1 MSRLLLVSNDN
12 IGREMAGPGIRYL
25 QFARKLSEQFDVTL
39 VVPNE
44 IDIEVEGVELLQAT
58 QLRFPELKRRAD
70 QFDVV
75 VTQRLSPR
83 AMRYLAGTKTRV
95 IYDLYCPFVTE
106 HLGGFAGESGSPQWR
121 ELAYRASTLLQELC
135 LATGNAFICASEA
148 QRDLWLGYLGAL
160 GRVTVSRYQHDP
172 SLEELITVVPFGIDP
187 ELPVAAKPALKGV
200 VPGIRETDKVLLW
213 GGGIWNWFDPLTL
226 IRAVARISE
235 QRDDVKLYFLGV
247 KHPNPDIPEMRM
259 ADQAVALAKELSVL
273 DRFVFFN
280 YDWVPY
286 AERANHFLDADV
298 GVSTHF
304 ASVET
309 RFAFRTRI
317 LDYFWAG
324 LPTVTTEGDVL
335 ATLVE
340 SRGLG
345 RTVEAEDVEGWARAL
360 QEVLDDQDER
370 ARIAANLESVRAE
383 LLWPRVIE
391 PLAELAALQ
400 GERVD
405 SRQNLRAMA
414 ARYRWTAGRSVLKQ
428 RGPLATAGHIVSN
441 KLRPRIP

>member
-1 MSRLLLVSNDN
+1 MSRLLLVSNDHV
-12 IGREMAGPGIRYL
+12 GREMAGPGIRYY
-25 QFARKLSEQFDVTL
+25 QFAKKLSERFDVTL
-39 VVPNE
+39 VAPNE
-44 IDIEVEGVELLQAT
+44 VDLEVDGVEVLQAK
-58 QLRFPELKRRAD
+58 QLRFGDLKRKAK
-70 QFDVV
+70 QYDVV

-83 AMRYLAGTKTRV
+83 AMRYLAATNTRV

-106 HLGGFAGESGSPQWR
+106 HLGGFAGESGSPRWR

-135 LATGNAFICASEA
+135 LVTGDAFICASEA

-160 GRVTVSRYQHDP
+160 GRVTVSRYKRDP

-187 ELPVAAKPALKGV
+187 DPPVASRPALKGV
-200 VPGIRETDKVLLW
+200 VSGIRETDKVLLW

-226 IRAVARISE
+226 IRAVGRIAE
-235 QRDDVKLYFLGV
+235 KRDDVKLYFLGV
-247 KHPNPDIPEMRM
+247 KHPNPDVPEMQM
-259 ADQAVALAKELSVL
+259 ADRALALAKELSLL

-286 AERANHFLDADV
+286 SERANYFLDADA

-324 LPTVTTEGDVL
+324 LPTVATGGDVL
-335 ATLVE
+335 AALVE
-340 SRGLG
+340 SRSLG
-345 RTVEAEDVEGWARAL
+345 RTVEPGDVDGWAGAIHD
-360 QEVLDDQDER
+360 VLDDQDELT
-370 ARIAANLESVRAE
+370 RIKANVESVRAE

-400 GERVD
+400 GGRVS
-405 SRQNLRAMA
+405 SRQNLRVMA
-414 ARYRWTAGRSVLKQ
+414 ARYRWTAGRSVLMD

-441 KLRPRIP
+441 RIRPRIP